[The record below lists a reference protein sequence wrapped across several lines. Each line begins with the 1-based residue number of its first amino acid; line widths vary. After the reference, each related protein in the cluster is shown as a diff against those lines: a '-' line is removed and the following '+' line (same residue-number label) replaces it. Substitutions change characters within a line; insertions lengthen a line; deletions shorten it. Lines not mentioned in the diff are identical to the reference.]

1 MDLKKL
7 LRDNI
12 RNFKPYSSAR
22 DEYSG
27 KEGMFLDANE
37 NAFGSVSKVLSNRY
51 PDPYQSDL
59 KKKLSVLKGIRE
71 NQIFLGNGSDEAIDL
86 LFRAFCRPGIDEVII
101 MPPTYGMYEVC
112 ANLNDIHVNK
122 IPLTKDFEIDTG
134 RVLRE
139 SSDKTKLIII
149 CSPNN
154 PSANL
159 IDRGSI
165 QKLLGKVEG
174 LIVLDEAY
182 IDFSKDPGFLTE
194 LNQYENLVIL
204 QTFSKAWGMAGLR
217 LGMAFA
223 DSEIIQVLNNIKYP
237 YNISVLTQNAVL
249 EALDNIEKKNNYVQ
263 RVLEQRKILIDG
275 LGRLNRVQKVY
286 PSESNFILVK
296 FDNAQVIYNL
306 LLDKGIIVRD
316 RSGVM
321 HCNNCLRITVG
332 TPDENQILLK
342 YLNNIDRD

>member
-1 MDLKKL
+1 MDLEKL
-7 LRDNI
+7 LRNNI

-27 KEGMFLDANE
+27 KEGIFLDANE

-51 PDPYQSDL
+51 PDPHQSDL
-59 KKKLSVLKGIRE
+59 KKKLSELKQIPE
-71 NQIFLGNGSDEAIDL
+71 SQIFLGNGSDEAIDL
-86 LFRAFCRPGIDEVII
+86 LFRAFCRPGIDNVII

-112 ANLNDIHVNK
+112 ADLNDIRVHWV
-122 IPLTKDFEIDTG
+122 PLTVEFEIDVD
-134 RVLRE
+134 RVMGE
-139 SSDKTKLIII
+139 VSENTKLIIL

-159 IDRGSI
+159 MNRSSVY
-165 QKLLGKVEG
+165 KLLDKFEG

-182 IDFSKDPGFLTE
+182 IDFSEDPGFLGE

-223 DSEIIQVLNNIKYP
+223 HPEIIQVLNNIKYP
-237 YNISVLTQNAVL
+237 YNISLLTQIAVS
-249 EALDNIEKKNNYVQ
+249 EALDNIDKKHQYVKV
-263 RVLEQRKILIDG
+263 VLEQRKILTEG
-275 LGRLNRVQKVY
+275 LGGLKMVQKIY
-286 PSESNFILVK
+286 PSESNFILVR
-296 FDNAQVIYNL
+296 FENAKDIYSRL
-306 LLDKGIIVRD
+306 LEEGIIVRD

-321 HCNNCLRITVG
+321 HCENCLRITVG
-332 TPDENQILLK
+332 TAEENQLLLNILNK
-342 YLNNIDRD
+342 IDLG